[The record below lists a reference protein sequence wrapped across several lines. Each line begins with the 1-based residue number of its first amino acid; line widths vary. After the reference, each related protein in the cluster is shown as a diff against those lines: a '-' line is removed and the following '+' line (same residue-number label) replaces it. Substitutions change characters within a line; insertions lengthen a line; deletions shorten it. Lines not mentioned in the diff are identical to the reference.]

1 MAKSLKELREEARA
15 CQDCPLWANATQTVF
30 GAGDPHSRVMLVG
43 EQPGDEEDK
52 KGLPFV
58 GPAGRLLDRAL
69 EAAGVNR
76 EHLYVTNAVKHF
88 KWQLRGKRRLH
99 KTPAQRE
106 IDACHQWLEG
116 EIQTV
121 KPHVIV
127 ALGATA
133 AKAIIGPQFK
143 VSIQRGQFVESPL
156 APYVFATFHPSAL
169 LRLQEEEEKEMAFAQ
184 LVKDLKLINKALER
198 P

>member
-1 MAKSLKELREEARA
+1 MAKPLKQLREDARA

-30 GAGDPHSRVMLVG
+30 GAGEPHARVMLVG

-69 EAAGVNR
+69 EAAGVDR

-106 IDACHQWLEG
+106 VDACHQWLER
-116 EIQTV
+116 EIAAV
-121 KPHVIV
+121 KPHVVV

-133 AKAIIGPQFK
+133 ARAVIGKDFK
-143 VSIQRGQFVESPL
+143 VSVMRGKFVDSPL

-169 LRLQEEEEKEMAFAQ
+169 LRLRDENEKEAAFEQ
-184 LVKDLKLINKALER
+184 LVDDLKLIEKALER

>member
-1 MAKSLKELREEARA
+1 MKKTIKQLREEARA
-15 CQDCPLWANATQTVF
+15 CQNCALWANATQTVF
-30 GAGDPHSRVMLVG
+30 GAGDPHARVMLVG
-43 EQPGDEEDK
+43 EQPGDEEDR

-58 GPAGRLLDRAL
+58 GPAGKLLSRAL
-69 EAAGVNR
+69 EAAGIDR

-106 IDACHQWLEG
+106 VDACHPWLEG
-116 EIQTV
+116 EIAAV

-127 ALGATA
+127 CLGSTA
-133 AKAIIGPQFK
+133 AKAVISKDFK
-143 VSIQRGQFVESPL
+143 VSVQRGAFVESSL
-156 APYVFATFHPSAL
+156 APFVFATLHPSAL
-169 LRLQEEEEKEMAFAQ
+169 LRVQEDDEREAAFKQ
-184 LVKDLKLINKALER
+184 FVKDLSLIRKALAR